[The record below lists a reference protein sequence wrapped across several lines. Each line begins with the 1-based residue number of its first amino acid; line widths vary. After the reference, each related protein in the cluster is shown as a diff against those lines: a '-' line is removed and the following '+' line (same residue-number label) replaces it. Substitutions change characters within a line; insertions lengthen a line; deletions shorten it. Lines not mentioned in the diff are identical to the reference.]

1 MKTEVADDAIA
12 AVRHG
17 DTLIAVL
24 SAHMTVRR
32 SGRDDEPDLT
42 TR

>member
-1 MKTEVADDAIA
+1 VTNVADDAIA

-17 DTLIAVL
+17 DALITAL
-24 SAHMTVRR
+24 SAHMGVRR
-32 SGRDDEPDLT
+32 SGRAADEPDLI